1 MLPVSLDCQFLITPS
16 SCGPY
21 VASFSRLSVLYYPF
35 VLCTL
40 CCQFLWTVR
49 VWLSLRLVYPM
60 LPVSLDCSFLITPSS
75 CVPYVASFS
84 GLSVFDYP
92 FVLCT
97 LCYQFLWIVRFW
109 LPLRPV
115 YPMLPV
121 SLDCPFLITPLS
133 CVPYVTSFSGLSVSD
148 YPFVLWTICCQFLSI
163 VSFVLP
169 LRLVYPILPVSLDCQ
184 FWLTFVLLPVSLD
197 CPFLFTPSSCVPYVA
212 SFSGLSVFDYPFVLC
227 NLCYQFLWI
236 VSFWLPLRLVDPMLP
251 VSLDCQFCITPSS
264 CVPYVASFSGLSVFD
279 YPFVLCTQCC
289 QFLWIVRFWLPL
301 RLVYPMLPV
310 SLDCQFLITPSSCGP
325 YVASFSRLS
334 VCITTSSYVPHFA
347 SFSGLSV
354 LITPSSCCQFLW
366 IVCFWLPLRLVY
378 SMLPESLDC
387 QFLITLSSC
396 VPYVASFSGLSVFDY
411 PFVLCT
417 LYCQFLWIV
426 RFWLPLRL
434 VASFSGL
441 SVFDYPFVLCTL
453 CCQFLWIV
461 RFWLPL
467 LLVYPMLPVSLDCP
481 FLITPSSCVPNVTSF
496 SGFSVFD
503 YPFVLCTLCC
513 QFLWIVCFWLPLRL
527 VYSMLPVSLDCQF
540 LFTPSSCGPYVAS
553 FSGLS
558 VLITPSP
565 CCQFLWIVRFWLPLR
580 LVYPMLPVS
589 LDCQFLITPSSCVP
603 YDASFSRL
611 LVLYYPFVLCTLC
624 CQFLWIV
631 SFDHSFVL
639 LPVSLDCLFFI
650 TPSSC
655 VPYVTSFSGLSVSD
669 YPFVLC
675 TLCCQFL
682 SIVRFV
688 LPLRL
693 VYPMLPV
700 SLDCQFWLPLRLA
713 ASFSELSVSD
723 YPFVLCTLCCQFLW
737 IVRSWLPLRLVYSM
751 LPVSLDCPFL
761 ITPSSCVPY
770 VASFSGLSVFDY
782 PFVLCTLCYQFLWI
796 VSLWLPLR
804 LVDHMLP
811 VSLDCQFWLPLRLV
825 ASFSGLS
832 VFDYPFVLCTLCYQF
847 LWIVSFWLPL
857 RLVYPMM
864 LVSLDF

>member
-169 LRLVYPILPVSLDCQ
+169 LRLVYPILPVSLDCPFLITPSSCVPNVASFSGLFVSDYPFVLCTLCCQ
-184 FWLTFVLLPVSLD
+184 FLWIVRFWLPLRLLYPMLPVSLDCQFLITPSSFVPYDASFSRLLVLYYPFVLCTLCCKFLWIVSFDYPFVLLPVSLD
-197 CPFLFTPSSCVPYVA
+197 CLFLITPSSCVPYVTRVSGLSVSDYPFVLCTLCCQFLWIVRFWLPLRLVYPMLPVSLDCSFLITPSSCVPYVA

-310 SLDCQFLITPSSCGP
+310 SLDC
-325 YVASFSRLS
+325 
-334 VCITTSSYVPHFA
+334 
-347 SFSGLSV
+347 
-354 LITPSSCCQFLW
+354 
-366 IVCFWLPLRLVY
+366 
-378 SMLPESLDC
+378 
-387 QFLITLSSC
+387 
-396 VPYVASFSGLSVFDY
+396 
-411 PFVLCT
+411 
-417 LYCQFLWIV
+417 
-426 RFWLPLRL
+426 
-434 VASFSGL
+434 
-441 SVFDYPFVLCTL
+441 
-453 CCQFLWIV
+453 
-461 RFWLPL
+461 
-467 LLVYPMLPVSLDCP
+467 P
-481 FLITPSSCVPNVTSF
+481 FLITPSSCVPYVTSF
-496 SGFSVFD
+496 SGLSVSDYPFVLWTICCQFLSIVSLYYPFVLCTPFCQFLWIVSFDYPFVLLPVSLDCLFLITPSSCVLYVTRVSGLSVSD

-527 VYSMLPVSLDCQF
+527 VYPILPVSLDC
-540 LFTPSSCGPYVAS
+540 P
-553 FSGLS
+553 
-558 VLITPSP
+558 
-565 CCQFLWIVRFWLPLR
+565 
-580 LVYPMLPVS
+580 
-589 LDCQFLITPSSCVP
+589 FLITPSSCVP
-603 YDASFSRL
+603 YVASF
-611 LVLYYPFVLCTLC
+611 T
-624 CQFLWIV
+624 
-631 SFDHSFVL
+631 
-639 LPVSLDCLFFI
+639 
-650 TPSSC
+650 
-655 VPYVTSFSGLSVSD
+655 GLSIFD

-675 TLCCQFL
+675 TLCFQFL
-682 SIVRFV
+682 LIVHFW
-688 LPLRL
+688 LPIRL
-693 VYPMLPV
+693 VYPML
-700 SLDCQFWLPLRLA
+700 L
-713 ASFSELSVSD
+713 
-723 YPFVLCTLCCQFLW
+723 
-737 IVRSWLPLRLVYSM
+737 
-751 LPVSLDCPFL
+751 VSLDCPFL

-782 PFVLCTLCYQFLWI
+782 PFVLCTLCCQFLWI
-796 VSLWLPLR
+796 VR
-804 LVDHMLP
+804 
-811 VSLDCQFWLPLRLV
+811 F
-825 ASFSGLS
+825 
-832 VFDYPFVLCTLCYQF
+832 
-847 LWIVSFWLPL
+847 
-857 RLVYPMM
+857 
-864 LVSLDF
+864 